1 MAIKRYR
8 GKITKGKRK
17 GKQGF
22 ITQREWIKQ
31 NVDSIT
37 FDAAEL
43 NESETKELKRLQK
56 NLKISEKAKQRVR
69 IKGRFLDKEQNKFLR
84 KTLKD
89 LGKEFNQK
97 NVDEYYK
104 NEIFFTF
111 QSWFVTDVINDH
123 KGPIQ
128 INGKEFSKSD
138 AIIEFDI
145 LNKENYREWSDF
157 LDIDE
162 AAIIFIIY
170 DATYNPATQ
179 VLNIDTMVNDE
190 SRVVTSDPEIK
201 AARKA
206 AAAAEKKKLKKSK
219 K

>member
-22 ITQREWIKQ
+22 ITRREWIKQ
-31 NVDSIT
+31 NVDNIT

-43 NESETKELKRLQK
+43 NESEAKEYKRLQK
-56 NLKISEKAKQRVR
+56 NLKIAAKAKLRPR
-69 IKGRFLDKEQNKFLR
+69 IKGKFLNKEQSRFLK

-97 NVDEYYK
+97 NVDEYFN

-123 KGPIQ
+123 KGTVQ
-128 INGKEFSKSD
+128 INGVELSKSD
-138 AIIEFDI
+138 AIIEFDA
-145 LNKENYREWSDF
+145 LNRENYREWADY
-157 LDIDE
+157 LDINE

-170 DATYNPATQ
+170 DATYKPATQ

-190 SRVVTSDPEIK
+190 SRIITSDPILK
-201 AARKA
+201 AARQA
-206 AAAAEKKKLKKSK
+206 ASKSEKNKLKKSK
-219 K
+219 

>member
-22 ITQREWIKQ
+22 VTLREYLKQ
-31 NVDSIT
+31 NIIKPD
-37 FDAAEL
+37 F
-43 NESETKELKRLQK
+43 NESSLNAGELKEYNKILK
-56 NLKISEKAKQRVR
+56 NQKISLKAKQRVR

-111 QSWFVTDVINDH
+111 QSWFVSDVINDH
-123 KGPIQ
+123 KGPVQ
-128 INGKEFSKSD
+128 LNGKEFSKTD

-157 LDIDE
+157 LNIDE

-190 SRVVTSDPEIK
+190 SRVVTSDPILK
-201 AARKA
+201 AARQA
-206 AAAAEKKKLKKSK
+206 AAAAEKAKQKKSK

>member
-22 ITQREWIKQ
+22 ITRREWIKQ
-31 NVDSIT
+31 NVDNIT

-43 NESETKELKRLQK
+43 NESEAKEYKRLQK
-56 NLKISEKAKQRVR
+56 NLKIAAKAKLRPR
-69 IKGRFLDKEQNKFLR
+69 IKGKFLNKEQSRFLK

-97 NVDEYYK
+97 NVDEYFN

-123 KGPIQ
+123 KGTVQ
-128 INGKEFSKSD
+128 INGVELSKSD
-138 AIIEFDI
+138 AIIEFDA
-145 LNKENYREWSDF
+145 LNRENYREWADY
-157 LDIDE
+157 LDINE

-170 DATYNPATQ
+170 DATYKPATQ

-190 SRVVTSDPEIK
+190 SRIITSDPILK
-201 AARKA
+201 AARQA
-206 AAAAEKKKLKKSK
+206 AAKAEKNKLKKSK
-219 K
+219 

>member
-22 ITQREWIKQ
+22 VTLREYLKQ
-31 NVDSIT
+31 NIIKPDFNESSLNT
-37 FDAAEL
+37 AEL
-43 NESETKELKRLQK
+43 KEYNKILKNQ
-56 NLKISEKAKQRVR
+56 KISLKAKQRIR
-69 IKGRFLDKEQNKFLR
+69 IKGRFLDKEQNKFLK

-123 KGPIQ
+123 KGQVQ

-145 LNKENYREWSDF
+145 LNKENYREWADF

-179 VLNIDTMVNDE
+179 FLNIDTMVNDE

>member
-22 ITQREWIKQ
+22 VTLREYLKQ
-31 NVDSIT
+31 NIIKPDFNESSLNT
-37 FDAAEL
+37 AEL
-43 NESETKELKRLQK
+43 KEYNKILKNQ
-56 NLKISEKAKQRVR
+56 KISLKAKQRIR
-69 IKGRFLDKEQNKFLR
+69 IKGRFLDKEQNKFLK

-123 KGPIQ
+123 KGQVQ

-145 LNKENYREWSDF
+145 LNKENYREWADF

-179 VLNIDTMVNDE
+179 FLNIDTMVNDE

-201 AARKA
+201 AARK
-206 AAAAEKKKLKKSK
+206 ENVDVRIHRRGKN
-219 K
+219 